1 MMTMSGGAP
10 LPPSGAAWRDILT
23 VTRFELIE
31 SLRTRR
37 VVLFMLLFL
46 ASGGAWAWGFA
57 HLVEKA
63 ERAAAEVLAAPT
75 TQKPGTSLDR
85 LRKTPMYRNVLENL
99 VDDPEA
105 AKSLEALPPLV
116 VVFAW
121 LAMTFGPALVLFCA
135 SGSVADEVGSRG
147 VRYSLLRTGRTEYV
161 LGKFCGQ
168 LLLLTGVVGLS
179 GITFFAVSWSLLAS
193 LPVESTV
200 LGMLRFWPWVVVDVL
215 PYLGLAFL
223 ASMLARGWIGA
234 CTYSVLGAL
243 GLLGVHRL
251 ARWDTLRH
259 GPIVSALLD
268 LVDYV
273 TPVPRNYGVLAP
285 LGTTCLRSVALCLGL
300 TALYLGSG
308 LVLFRRRD
316 L

>member
-1 MMTMSGGAP
+1 MSGAAQ
-10 LPPSGAAWRDILT
+10 PSPIGAAWRDIRT

-37 VVLFMLLFL
+37 VVLSILLFL
-46 ASGGAWAWGFA
+46 ACGAVWAWGFA
-57 HLVEKA
+57 RLVDQA
-63 ERAAAEVLAAPT
+63 ERAAAEVLAAPV
-75 TQKPGTSLDR
+75 TQKAGASLDR
-85 LRKTPMYRNVLENL
+85 LRRTPMYREIVKSV

-121 LAMTFGPALVLFCA
+121 LAMSFAPFLILFCS
-135 SGSVADEVGSRG
+135 SGAIADEVGSRG

-168 LLLLTGVVGLS
+168 LLLLAVAVGLS
-179 GITFFAVSWSLLAS
+179 GIAFLVVSWFLLVN
-193 LPVESTV
+193 LPVGETV
-200 LGMLRFWPWVVVDVL
+200 LGMVRFWPYVVLHAL
-215 PYLGLAFL
+215 PYLALAFL

-234 CTYSVLGAL
+234 CVYAAL
-243 GLLGVHRL
+243 GMIGLWIVHLL
-251 ARWDTLRH
+251 ARWEWLRH

-268 LVDYV
+268 LADYA
-273 TPVPRNYGVLAP
+273 TPSTLGYGVLAP
-285 LGTTCLRSVALCLGL
+285 LGGTFLRSAALCLWL

-308 LVLFRRRD
+308 LALFQRRD